1 MEYPEHVEAV
11 VPETRALAAAFRRA
25 APDARVPSCPEWTVA
40 DLAEHVGGF
49 SGFWAHVLCEGTG
62 RPKRPFP
69 ELQAGAS
76 LGDWY
81 EEVAALLVAELRAT
95 PPDTAVWTWT
105 DDKSARFVGRRCAH
119 ELSVHRFDAQ
129 LAIDAPQ
136 PIDAAV
142 AADGIDEIFYMVD
155 AAADRAGRGE
165 GETLHLHGTDRDH
178 EWLLMLDPDGLQ
190 VERRHAKA
198 DLALRG
204 AVSDLELLLYGR
216 PTLGDVERL
225 GDESVL
231 AAWQRVF
238 TFG

>member
-1 MEYPEHVEAV
+1 MEYAEHVEAV
-11 VPETRALAAAFRRA
+11 EPETRALAAAFRRA
-25 APDARVPSCPEWTVA
+25 DPGARVPSCPDWTVA

-62 RPKRPFP
+62 RPKTPFP
-69 ELQAGAS
+69 EVQPGAS

-95 PPDTAVWTWT
+95 PPDTAVWTWA
-105 DDKSARFVGRRCAH
+105 DDRSARFVGRRCAH
-119 ELSVHRFDAQ
+119 ELAVHRFDAE

-142 AADGIDEIFYMVD
+142 AADGIDEIFYMID
-155 AAADRAGRGE
+155 AASDRAGRGE
-165 GETLHLHGTDRDH
+165 GETLHLHGTDRGD
-178 EWLLMLDPDGLQ
+178 EWLLTLDPDGLQ
-190 VERRHAKA
+190 VERRHAKG

-204 AVSDLELLLYGR
+204 AVSDLELLLYQR

-225 GDESVL
+225 GDERVL